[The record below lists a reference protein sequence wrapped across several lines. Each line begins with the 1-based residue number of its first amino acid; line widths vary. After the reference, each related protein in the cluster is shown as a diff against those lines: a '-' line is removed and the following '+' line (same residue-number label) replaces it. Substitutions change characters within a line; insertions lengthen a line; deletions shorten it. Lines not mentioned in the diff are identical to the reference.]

1 MGRKMIFDKH
11 EILPGQTLI
20 DRNELKDLIPGHI
33 TLISELNQFESQNIL
48 EAQKKYLQG
57 KQRRFGLNN
66 PEILKRIHQDM
77 FSQTWKWA
85 GQYRQSNKNLGV
97 TWQNIPEE
105 IKKACDD
112 FSYWQDHKTFSS
124 TEIAVRFHHRLVSI
138 HPFPNGNGRHARLV
152 ADIFL
157 REVNEKSLTW
167 GSGDFF
173 QKTPD
178 RNAYIKALQKADVK
192 DFTDLIRFAR
202 A

>member
-1 MGRKMIFDKH
+1 MGGSMIYNEDK
-11 EILPGQTLI
+11 ILPGQTLI
-20 DRNELKDLIPGHI
+20 DCDELKDLIPGHI
-33 TLISELNQFESQNIL
+33 TLILELNQFESQNIL

-57 KQRRFGLNN
+57 RQRRFALDN
-66 PEILKRIHQDM
+66 PEILKRIHHDM
-77 FSQTWKWA
+77 FSHTWKWA

-105 IKKACDD
+105 MKKACDD
-112 FSYWQDHKTFSS
+112 FVYWKEHKTFSP

-152 ADIFL
+152 SDIFL
-157 REVNEKSLTW
+157 REMNEKPLTW

-178 RNAYIKALQKADVK
+178 RDAYIKALQKADAK
-192 DFTDLIRFAR
+192 DFTDLIQFAR
-202 A
+202 S